1 MDKKHPK
8 AKSANPRTAKAR
20 KPKSQPPHPVRDQD
34 DLDARLD
41 DALEDTFPAS
51 DPIELSNVQD

>member
-1 MDKKHPK
+1 MNEQSRTTTPPDSKK
-8 AKSANPRTAKAR
+8 AKAP
-20 KPKSQPPHPVRDQD
+20 KPIPEHPHRDQD

-51 DPIELSNVQD
+51 DPIELTNVQD